1 MEEDGK
7 KIARLKALIGR
18 PSFLAL
24 ALTNVAEC
32 EIVSG
37 RAGAGRA
44 GAGRVGLGWA
54 SGHPVDKT
62 KFRLI
67 TASPALFSPSICR

>member
-1 MEEDGK
+1 LEEDGK

-32 EIVSG
+32 EIVSVG
-37 RAGAGRA
+37 SERAEP
-44 GAGRVGLGWA
+44 GWA
-54 SGHPVDKT
+54 GPAATPWT
-62 KFRLI
+62 KPNFD
-67 TASPALFSPSICR
+67 